1 MINELFTPIKFTT
14 NIYLK
19 PHELNMD
26 YDTIFLKKIKKNL
39 EGLCSKHGYIKKGS
53 IKIIKKSIGRIIKD
67 HFNGNLLYNVQC
79 IGEICNPINGLI
91 SKCIVK
97 NKNSMGLLA
106 EGYYDNE
113 PILDIIIPKI
123 TATIKS
129 ELNLDEINIGDE
141 IFIEICG
148 VKLLLYDHKISIIG
162 KAIKPKTNDIN
173 TTDNNIIIDNEDEDD
188 DEIPVV
194 EDILLQTTDDIDDE
208 EENEEDDDDDDDDD
222 NEDGDD
228 DDDDNIDNIEDEFE
242 EEDFDIEELI
252 NDD

>member
-53 IKIIKKSIGRIIKD
+53 IKIIKKSIGKIIKD
-67 HFNGNLLYNVQC
+67 HFNGNVLYNIQC

-106 EGYYDNE
+106 EGYYDNDA
-113 PILDIIIPKI
+113 ILDIIVPKI

-148 VKLLLYDHKISIIG
+148 VKLLLYDTKISIIG
-162 KAIKPKTNDIN
+162 KVIKPKS
-173 TTDNNIIIDNEDEDD
+173 NNINIIENNNIIDNEEEDD
-188 DEIPVV
+188 DEIPVI

-208 EENEEDDDDDDDDD
+208 EEIEEDEDEEDEDDDNDDDDDDI
-222 NEDGDD
+222 E
-228 DDDDNIDNIEDEFE
+228 IMEDEFE
-242 EEDFDIEELI
+242 EEDFNIEELI

>member
-1 MINELFTPIKFTT
+1 MINDLFTPIKFTT

-19 PHELNMD
+19 PNELNTD
-26 YDTIFLKKIKKNL
+26 YDTIFLKKIKKKL
-39 EGLCSKHGYIKKGS
+39 EGICSKHGYIKKGS
-53 IKIIKKSIGRIIKD
+53 IKIIKKTIGKIIKD
-67 HFNGNLLYNVQC
+67 HFNGNILYNIQC

-148 VKLLLYDHKISIIG
+148 VKLLLYDNKISIIG
-162 KAIKPKTNDIN
+162 KVIKPKTNNIN
-173 TTDNNIIIDNEDEDD
+173 INNNIIDNEEEDEE
-188 DEIPVV
+188 EIPVV
-194 EDILLQTTDDIDDE
+194 EDILLQTTDYIDDD
-208 EENEEDDDDDDDDD
+208 EENEEDDEEEDDEEDDEEEDDI
-222 NEDGDD
+222 E
-228 DDDDNIDNIEDEFE
+228 NIEDEFE

-252 NDD
+252 TDD